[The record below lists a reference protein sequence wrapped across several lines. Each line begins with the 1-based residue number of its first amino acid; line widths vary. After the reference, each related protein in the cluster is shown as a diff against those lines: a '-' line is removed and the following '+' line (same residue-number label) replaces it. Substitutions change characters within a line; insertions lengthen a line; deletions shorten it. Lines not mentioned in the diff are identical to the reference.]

1 MAWYPEAV
9 RKQLTVPRR
18 SVPREPIRMSTP
30 RRINLHTAVSGT
42 KSLAWSGNTS
52 KPSGSM
58 GYFNTTSAGGV
69 FSHFYVR
76 EDGTVEQMQD
86 TAYRS
91 ACDLDG
97 NPDTISVESWDGRRA
112 VEWTPAQ
119 EAAIKKL
126 VRWLFRTH
134 PTIPAKLATSNRK
147 GWDSW
152 GLSWHRLGVPGYA
165 AYSRASG
172 GLIYTTARGKTCPG
186 TPRINQIPGI
196 FKAATS
202 EVLSTP
208 ITQPT
213 QPTPVHEEDIM
224 AALTPSELATAI
236 QQNTRLAMLG
246 VLETGRYAEYIDQD
260 GNEKRDVRPLS
271 DIIFATHA
279 AAVTA
284 ARDSAVTK
292 GMIAK
297 QAGLDPKEVAREL
310 ADELRPDLRIVVS
323 EMLADIELPESSPS
337 LDELAETM
345 IDKLAARLSN
355 EV

>member
-9 RKQLTVPRR
+9 RKQLTVPNRAR
-18 SVPREPIRMSTP
+18 NRIRMSTP

-42 KSLAWSGNTS
+42 KSLAWSGNTA

-86 TAYRS
+86 TDYRS

-97 NPDTISVESWDGRRA
+97 NPDTISIESWDGRRL

-119 EAAIKKL
+119 EVAIKKL

-147 GWDSW
+147 GWESW
-152 GLSWHRLGVPGYA
+152 GLSYHSMGSPGLA
-165 AYSRASG
+165 KFSRAAG
-172 GLIYTTARGKTCPG
+172 GLLYTNARGKTCPG
-186 TPRINQIPGI
+186 QPRINQIPGI

-208 ITQPT
+208 PTSITQPA
-213 QPTPVHEEDIM
+213 PVHEEDIM
-224 AALTPSELATAI
+224 AALTPSELATTI

-246 VLETGRYAEYIDQD
+246 VLETGRYAEYVDQD

-284 ARDSAVTK
+284 ARDSALTK

-297 QAGLDPKEVAREL
+297 QTGLDPKEVAREL
-310 ADELRPDLRIVVS
+310 ANELRPDLKVVAA
-323 EMLADIELPESSPS
+323 ELFAGIALPESSPS
-337 LDELAETM
+337 VDELA
-345 IDKLAARLSN
+345 DALADNLAARLTK
-355 EV
+355 EA

>member
-42 KSLAWSGNTS
+42 KSLAWSGNTA

-97 NPDTISVESWDGRRA
+97 NPDTISIESWDGRRV
-112 VEWTPAQ
+112 VEWNPAQ
-119 EAAIKKL
+119 EASIKKL

-134 PTIPAKLATSNRK
+134 PTIPAKLATSNLK

-152 GLSWHRLGVPGYA
+152 GLSYHSMGSPGLA
-165 AYSRASG
+165 KYSRAAG
-172 GLIYTTARGKTCPG
+172 GLLYTTANKKTCPG
-186 TPRINQIPGI
+186 RPRINQIPGI

-202 EVLSTP
+202 ETLSTP

-213 QPTPVHEEDIM
+213 PVQEDIM
-224 AALTPSELATAI
+224 AALTPTELATAI

-279 AAVTA
+279 AAVVS
-284 ARDSAVTK
+284 ARDTALVKS
-292 GMIAK
+292 MLAK
-297 QAGLDPKEVAREL
+297 QTGIDLKQLAGEL
-310 ADELRPDLRIVVS
+310 ANELRPDLRAVVS
-323 EMLADIELPESSPS
+323 EMLSGIELPESSPS
-337 LDELAETM
+337 VDELAESM
-345 IDKLAARLSN
+345 LDKLAARLSN
-355 EV
+355 EA